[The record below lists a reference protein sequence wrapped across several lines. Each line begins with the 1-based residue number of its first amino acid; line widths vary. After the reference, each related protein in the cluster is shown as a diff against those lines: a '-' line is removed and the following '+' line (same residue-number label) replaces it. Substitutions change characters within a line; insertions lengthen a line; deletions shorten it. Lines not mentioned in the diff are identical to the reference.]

1 MALRPKPAP
10 SINEDLLRTPI
21 ESVPRK
27 PDDLFLWTVFL
38 LLLVGF
44 SMACWIGSYLVF
56 SRPELPLSYKILR
69 KIKKIDLPER
79 FKINAAP
86 QGEFLT
92 ATKIFQR
99 YNALSGPDL
108 RDLNSRLE
116 RSYLRNYPPS
126 TDLIPYVTGRFTILD
141 TYELTPADF
150 VPSGVVA
157 LAESIDEPKLL
168 LEHIYSASPTVA
180 PIIKRNL
187 QTGVG
192 IELRRT
198 FELTAVLHVAKLSD
212 GRLQLT
218 VVPLN
223 YGSYLF
229 KGSNGGFSLEPP
241 ALLNV
246 AAGWPLVRDERRAE
260 ATKAYADYRAQ
271 SGLGMFVAK
280 SSAEAHAPEPA
291 LKGVDVPVEATPA
304 PSATPAP
311 AAVIAKAT
319 PPLKAG
325 KQPKKPAIA
334 TPTPAL
340 VAAVQVPPPP
350 PVARAVAVAT
360 PERPAPAA
368 PVVLKAVTAAPAE
381 SSGVSLQPFLASGP
395 PAATGPAAARGR
407 PWQMYPAGRQPGG
420 RNVHVDEIAS
430 ASQESGW
437 GGQPVYL
444 SGDFVVSA
452 IGENRAQ
459 GIKNAVLRSGGDKKV
474 RVIVE
479 YPADRPLPAEGSD
492 ISRDEQHPF
501 QIIDVRQ
508 VADGTLNVFAREIM
522 AP

>member
-1 MALRPKPAP
+1 VALRPKPAP

-21 ESVPRK
+21 ESAPRK

-38 LLLVGF
+38 LLLVAF

-99 YNALSGPDL
+99 YNALSAPEL

-150 VPSGVVA
+150 VSSGVVA
-157 LAESIDEPKLL
+157 LAESVDEPKLL

-241 ALLNV
+241 TALNV
-246 AAGWPLVRDERRAE
+246 AAGWPMVRDQRREE

-271 SGLGMFVAK
+271 SGLGMFVAQSK
-280 SSAEAHAPEPA
+280 AESHAPEPA
-291 LKGVDVPVEATPA
+291 LKGVDVPVEASPT
-304 PSATPAP
+304 PSATPVP

-325 KQPKKPAIA
+325 KQPKKPAAA

-340 VAAVQVPPPP
+340 VALAPPPP
-350 PVARAVAVAT
+350 PRAIPVDT
-360 PERPAPAA
+360 PERPAPSV
-368 PVVLKAVTAAPAE
+368 PVVLKAAPAGPGE

-395 PAATGPAAARGR
+395 PAAAGPAAARGHSW
-407 PWQMYPAGRQPGG
+407 PMYAAGRQPGG
-420 RNVHVDEIAS
+420 KNVHVDEIA
-430 ASQESGW
+430 ATSQESGW

-459 GIKNAVLRSGGDKKV
+459 GIKNAVLRSGSDKKV